1 MVYHFITG
9 ILLENLPHITGCW
22 RLLDSFFTLA
32 LIAEEFFPPDNAAF
46 VGVCTASQAMLQGV
60 CEEAVGHLRG
70 LYRLLVTAA
79 REEEHHVT
87 VLMGTAIWG
96 R

>member
-1 MVYHFITG
+1 MLAVAGFLFHLHT
-9 ILLENLPHITGCW
+9 HIV
-22 RLLDSFFTLA
+22 
-32 LIAEEFFPPDNAAF
+32 EELFRRDDAVF
-46 VGVCTASQAMLQGV
+46 VLVGTATQSMLQGV

-87 VLMGTAIWG
+87 VLMVTAIWG